1 LDVAFDE
8 DQSRIR
14 KHTAMTG
21 GHAAENMATVRRI
34 ALNLLKQ
41 EKTLK
46 IGVANKRLR
55 AGWDQTYLTKIIQ
68 QI

>member
-14 KHTAMTG
+14 KQ
-21 GHAAENMATVRRI
+21 HAAENMATVRRI

-41 EKTLK
+41 DKTLK
-46 IGVANKRLR
+46 VGLTNKRLR